1 MTLQV
6 DAADT
11 REPALEELAAL
22 RERQRGF
29 FRSGATREAEFR
41 RGALLLLRS
50 AIVKEEEALLEAL
63 AADLG
68 KSTTEAYSNEIGLV
82 YSEIRHA
89 VRHLS
94 AWMKPRKVRPEFHLM
109 PGSAR
114 ILPEPYGT
122 VLIIAPW
129 NYPMQLLFSPL
140 VGAIAAGNT
149 AILKPSELAP
159 CTAGVIQRIIESS
172 FEPEYLAVVQGG
184 PQVAS
189 GLIDL
194 NLDYLFFTGS
204 VPVGKKIMEAASRHL
219 TPLTLELGG
228 KSPAIVHASANLAT
242 AARRIAFGKFNNA
255 GQTCVAPDYVL
266 VDRRVEP
273 EFSAQLKTA
282 IREFYG
288 DDPASSGR
296 YGKIVSPRHFDR
308 LLSFLGEGSILS
320 GGRHDR
326 DRLYLEPTVLAD
338 IGWNSRI
345 MQDEIFG
352 PILPVIAYDSL
363 EDALDRVHSL
373 PKPLALYVFA
383 RDRPTI
389 RHITTR
395 IPFGGGGVNT
405 TLFHVASH
413 RLPFGGV
420 GPSGMGSY
428 HGKASFDTF
437 THEKSL
443 LHQSAFLDPGIAYP
457 HRVPDLS
464 LLRRILK

>member
-1 MTLQV
+1 MNIP
-6 DAADT
+6 AA
-11 REPALEELAAL
+11 AAL
-22 RERQRGF
+22 RENTAEELASLRELQRGF

-41 RGALLLLRS
+41 RGALLLLRG
-50 AIVKEEEALLEAL
+50 AIAKEEESLLEAL

-68 KSTTEAYSNEIGLV
+68 KSPAEAYSNEIGLV
-82 YSEIRHA
+82 YTEIRHA
-89 VRHLS
+89 VRHLRS
-94 AWMKPRKVRPEFHLM
+94 WMKPRRIMPELHLM

-114 ILPEPYGT
+114 ILREPYGT

-159 CTAGVIQRIIESS
+159 RTAEVIQRIIESC
-172 FEPEYLAVVQGG
+172 FESEYLAVVQGG
-184 PQVAS
+184 PQVVS
-189 GLIDL
+189 SLIDRD
-194 NLDYLFFTGS
+194 LDYLFFTGS
-204 VPVGKKIMEAASRHL
+204 IPVGKKIMEAASRHL

-266 VDRRVEP
+266 VDRNVEA
-273 EFSAQLKTA
+273 EFTAQLKNA

-288 DDPASSGR
+288 EEPASSGR
-296 YGKIVSPRHFDR
+296 YGRIVSPRHFDR
-308 LLSFLGEGSILS
+308 LVSFLADGEIIS

-326 DRLYLEPTVLAD
+326 ERLYFEPTILSGTD
-338 IGWNSRI
+338 WNSQV

-352 PILPVIAYDSL
+352 PILPVIAFDNL

-383 RDRPTI
+383 RDSSTI
-389 RHITTR
+389 QHITTR
-395 IPFGGGGVNT
+395 VPFGGGGVNT
-405 TLFHVASH
+405 TLFHVASR
-413 RLPFGGV
+413 RLPFGGI

-443 LHQSAFLDPGIAYP
+443 LHQSAIFDPGIAYP
-457 HRVPDLS
+457 HKVPDIS
-464 LLRRILK
+464 LLRRILR